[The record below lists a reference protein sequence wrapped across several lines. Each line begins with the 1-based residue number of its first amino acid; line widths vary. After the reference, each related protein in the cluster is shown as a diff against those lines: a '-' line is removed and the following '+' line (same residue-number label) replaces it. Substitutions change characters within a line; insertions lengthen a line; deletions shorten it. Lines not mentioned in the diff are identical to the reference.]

1 MEDKIPK
8 QPVKDHHGVF
18 TVVFDDKPGHK
29 ELEDQHK
36 SEQDESE
43 E

>member
-1 MEDKIPK
+1 MEDKSHK
-8 QPVKDHHGVF
+8 QPVKDHHDFF
-18 TVVFDDKPGHK
+18 TVVFDDKSGHK

-36 SEQDESE
+36 NEQNNSE